1 MAAPFSFY
9 NLKPKVGFISLG
21 LFYEA
26 VAQYLLTAPAHED
39 PAAKIVALGSG
50 KADDFSVRHDDY
62 IIEHIK
68 SKSRR

>member
-26 VAQYLLTAPAHED
+26 VAQYLLTAPAHKD